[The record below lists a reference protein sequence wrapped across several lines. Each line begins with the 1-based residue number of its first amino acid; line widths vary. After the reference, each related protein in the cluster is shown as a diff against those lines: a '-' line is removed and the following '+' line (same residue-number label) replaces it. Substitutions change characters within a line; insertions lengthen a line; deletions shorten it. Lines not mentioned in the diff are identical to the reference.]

1 MDEMQTTNA
10 KNTEAV
16 SSTKVE
22 ITAARKE
29 LQTLN
34 LELQGFVAA
43 VSVRLLNDA
52 HFSTKTKYA

>member
-1 MDEMQTTNA
+1 MEEMQTANV

-34 LELQGFVAA
+34 LELQGLVAA
-43 VSVRLLNDA
+43 VSDKS
-52 HFSTKTKYA
+52 STC

>member
-1 MDEMQTTNA
+1 MEEIQTANV

-34 LELQGFVAA
+34 LELQGLVAA
-43 VSVRLLNDA
+43 VSDK
-52 HFSTKTKYA
+52 SSMCYIIQYM